1 MELMDALMEK
11 PVLESEILRCI
22 HVGLLCVAQRPED
35 RPTMSSALLML
46 DSEDPSLPQPQ
57 QPGFYT
63 ERFPAEA
70 DSSST
75 GKRQYATNEVTITM
89 LQGR

>member
-1 MELMDALMEK
+1 
-11 PVLESEILRCI
+11 
-22 HVGLLCVAQRPED
+22 LCVAQRPED
-35 RPTMSSALLML
+35 RPAMSSVLLML
-46 DSEDPSLPQPQ
+46 DSDDASLPEPQ

-63 ERFPAEA
+63 ERFLAEA